1 MPHNH
6 LTEGKKEPISWVIH
20 RTVCRSPILLKR
32 FEVHPHGVC
41 WIRQSA
47 VCESVRGKK
56 VAEFVS
62 NFGLRNNGESLFCTL
77 FCTIPLT
84 KAPTNKSSDSHP
96 CRLLLVFVRL
106 DAR

>member
-20 RTVCRSPILLKR
+20 RTVCRSPILLKG

-62 NFGLRNNGESLFCTL
+62 NFGLRNRQNRKQRQ
-77 FCTIPLT
+77 T
-84 KAPTNKSSDSHP
+84 KSQPQASDQNHRQNTVLSKSRKSS
-96 CRLLLVFVRL
+96 FN
-106 DAR
+106 